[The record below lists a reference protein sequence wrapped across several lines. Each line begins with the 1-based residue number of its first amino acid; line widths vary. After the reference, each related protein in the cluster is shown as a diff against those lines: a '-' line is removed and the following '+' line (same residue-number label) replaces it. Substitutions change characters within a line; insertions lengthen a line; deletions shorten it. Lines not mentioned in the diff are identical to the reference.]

1 MFNGKSKKALLSLG
15 KRQESAGENG
25 SENRFFFHKF
35 YIHNTQ
41 YIANSDRYFA
51 PWLPNEL

>member
-41 YIANSDRYFA
+41 YI
-51 PWLPNEL
+51 